1 MLKDYYTVKKLK
13 TQYSNESIYEPVV
26 LVFDIYK
33 FSPKKGTKRTNAELL
48 SEAEE
53 LRKEIK
59 QTKIPAVKQTE
70 EVPKLIKQA
79 GSKIKHNKMVTDIEK
94 LLADMGE
101 LKSKVHPDKKI
112 SKLISEA
119 EAIVKQ
125 KRKVKGKGME
135 DSLAK
140 AMPGLIQM
148 FSLFK

>member
-1 MLKDYYTVKKLK
+1 M
-13 TQYSNESIYEPVV
+13 
-26 LVFDIYK
+26 
-33 FSPKKGTKRTNAELL
+33 
-48 SEAEE
+48 
-53 LRKEIK
+53 
-59 QTKIPAVKQTE
+59 KQTE

-94 LLADMGE
+94 LLSDMVE